1 MRCCFLRI
9 VRKLL
14 TQEMINYQKNRKVVF
29 VKKENNSIKKNVIYN
44 TLFQA
49 LILFVPF
56 ITTPYVSRVLGA
68 DNIGQYSYAIAF
80 VTYFSVVA
88 TLGSSIHGQRSVAFI
103 RDDRTKLS
111 ETFWNIFFFRLFMVL
126 ITLALYIFFL
136 IYFDGVSKVKLLA
149 ALNIIN
155 VVADIS
161 WFFQGLENFKKTVT
175 RSLFVKIVSLI
186 SIFVFVRTKNDTWIY
201 TLIICGSVVLGNL
214 SLWRLLPKYVFCPQ
228 HIHPFSEFKQ
238 MLLVFLPTVATQVYM
253 ILDKT
258 MIGWIT
264 KSDYLNGCYE
274 QSEKIARSV
283 ITIVTSV
290 GAVVLPRVANLY
302 HKKDIN
308 GVRHYVYKA
317 YMIVWAMSL
326 PLMAGLLSVS
336 SWLMPIYL
344 GNGYELSIPLVNIFS
359 LLIISV
365 SLAYVTGF
373 SYLIPTNQQNVYT
386 VSVSIAAL
394 VNLVMNSVLIPQYG
408 AIGAAIASVSAE
420 TIGTLIQL
428 CYCFINKQLI
438 PKKVFASVWKYLIA
452 SIGMYTVVILVKA
465 RLTMSIQNLF
475 ILIFIGAICYFLILI
490 IFRDYLIM
498 SFIKKLPINI
508 QKHKE

>member
-1 MRCCFLRI
+1 M
-9 VRKLL
+9 K
-14 TQEMINYQKNRKVVF
+14 E
-29 VKKENNSIKKNVIYN
+29 KKKNSIKKKVIYN

-68 DNIGQYSYAIAF
+68 DNIGQYSYATAF
-80 VTYFSVVA
+80 VTYFSVVSN
-88 TLGSSIHGQRSVAFI
+88 LGYSIHGHRVVAYN
-103 RDDRTKLS
+103 RGDKAKLS
-111 ETFWNIFFFRLFMVL
+111 ATFWDIFFFRLFMVL
-126 ITLALYIFFL
+126 GTLTIYILFL
-136 IYFDGVSKVKLLA
+136 IYFDGVSTVKLIA
-149 ALNIIN
+149 SLNIIN

-161 WFFQGLENFKKTVT
+161 WFFQGLEDFKKTVT
-175 RSLFVKIVSLI
+175 RSLFVKIISLI

-214 SLWRLLPKYVFCPQ
+214 SLWRLLPQYVFPPQ

-238 MLLVFLPTVATQVYM
+238 MLSVFLPTVATQVYM

-264 KSDYLNGCYE
+264 KSDYSNGCYE
-274 QSEKIARSV
+274 QSEKIARAV

-302 HKKDIN
+302 YKKDIS
-308 GVRHYVYKA
+308 GAKHYVYKA

-336 SWLMPIYL
+336 SWFMPIYL
-344 GNGYELSIPLVNIFS
+344 GSGYELSIPLVNIFS

-365 SLAYVTGF
+365 SLAYVTGV
-373 SYLIPTNQQNVYT
+373 SYLIPTNQQNIYT
-386 VSVSIAAL
+386 ISVSIAAL
-394 VNLVMNSVLIPQYG
+394 VNLVMNFLLIPQYG
-408 AIGAAIASVSAE
+408 AIGAAIASVLAE

-438 PKKVFASVWKYLIA
+438 PKNVFASAWKYLIA
-452 SIGMYTVVILVKA
+452 SIGMYIVVTFVKNK
-465 RLTMSIQNLF
+465 LIMSIQNLF
-475 ILIFIGAICYFLILI
+475 ILIIIGAICYFLILI
-490 IFRDYLIM
+490 ILRDYLII
-498 SFIKKLPINI
+498 SFIKKLPINKRI
-508 QKHKE
+508 KNRRNG